1 MVETLYT
8 QPMLNAP
15 QYERPPYRISNSNSE
30 LRLGTSTIGM
40 TARHA
45 DGALEYDAHNL
56 YGLAESAATASAVAS
71 ITGKRP
77 FILSR

>member
-1 MVETLYT
+1 M
-8 QPMLNAP
+8 
-15 QYERPPYRISNSNSE
+15 QYVRPPYRISNGNTE

-45 DGALEYDAHNL
+45 DGSLEYDAHNL

-71 ITGKRP
+71 VTGKRP
-77 FILSR
+77 FILSRCLQCTRTSTY